1 MPERKGRKRRPRERR
16 RSHDQARD
24 ESAVAGNGHRPA
36 ATPSRARSEPSR
48 PALRVRYAG
57 FFLGVLTM
65 FVGVLTVAQG
75 VVSSGANAAL
85 LLVIGAFLVALALAL
100 GALSLVPDRV
110 RALFER

>member
-16 RSHDQARD
+16 PTGPRPEAPPSEDGRQA
-24 ESAVAGNGHRPA
+24 P
-36 ATPSRARSEPSR
+36 PPRAERREPSR

-75 VVSSGANAAL
+75 VASSGANAVL